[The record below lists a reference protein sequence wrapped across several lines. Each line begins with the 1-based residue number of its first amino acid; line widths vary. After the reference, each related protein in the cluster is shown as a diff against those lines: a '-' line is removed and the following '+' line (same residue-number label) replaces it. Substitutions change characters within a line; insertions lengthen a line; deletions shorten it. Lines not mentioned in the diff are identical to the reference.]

1 MTPFLFFMA
10 MFAGGLIAIAAL
22 YMLYFALIHWQP
34 GKGKIRSDLRKMKA
48 EISPWIEDLVPWN
61 KEELELLSSS
71 RVNEKVKKGMVTTAK
86 GVFTSVYHEPLIA
99 YSYKKYISKSLN
111 SVLYVRTSEREFVF
125 RTKKGKTDLF
135 IDNQKVGVINE
146 EGLLYGGSKN
156 RLLARINKSEDTLEL
171 PIIVSNKE
179 RGTLMKPESGAV
191 NPRAFQFVG
200 EMKKNE
206 EAVFLSL
213 AILELVKNSV
223 E

>member
-1 MTPFLFFMA
+1 MTPILFFVA
-10 MFAGGLIAIAAL
+10 MLAGGLIAIAAL

-34 GKGKIRSDLRKMKA
+34 GKGKIRSDLRKMKN
-48 EISPWIEDLVPWN
+48 EITPWIDELVPWN

-71 RVNEKVKKGMVTTAK
+71 RVNEKIKKGMVTTAK

-99 YSYKKYISKSLN
+99 YSYKKYISKNPN
-111 SVLYVRTSEREFVF
+111 SVLYVRTSEREFVY
-125 RTKKGKTDLF
+125 RTKKGKTELF
-135 IDNQKVGVINE
+135 IDNQKVGVIND

-156 RLLARINKSEDTLEL
+156 RLLARINKSDNHLEL
-171 PIIVSNKE
+171 PIIVNNKE
-179 RGTLMKPESGAV
+179 RGTLMKPESGAI

-213 AILELVKNSV
+213 AVLELVRNSV

>member
-34 GKGKIRSDLRKMKA
+34 GKGKIRADLRKMKA
-48 EISPWIEDLVPWN
+48 EISPWIEELVPWN
-61 KEELELLSSS
+61 KEELELLSST
-71 RVNEKVKKGMVTTAK
+71 RVNEKIKKGMVTTAK

-99 YSYKKYISKSLN
+99 YSYKKYISKNPN

-125 RTKKGKTDLF
+125 RTKKGKTTLF
-135 IDNQKVGVINE
+135 IDSQKVGVINE

-171 PIIVSNKE
+171 PIIVSDKE

-200 EMKKNE
+200 KMKKNE

>member
-1 MTPFLFFMA
+1 MI
-10 MFAGGLIAIAAL
+10 AGGLIAIAAL

-34 GKGKIRSDLRKMKA
+34 GKGKIRSDLRKMKN
-48 EISPWIEDLVPWN
+48 EISPWLDELVPWN
-61 KEELELLSSS
+61 KEELELLSST
-71 RVNEKVKKGMVTTAK
+71 RTKEKVKKGMITTAK

-99 YSYKKYISKSLN
+99 YSYKKYISSKHN
-111 SVLYVRTSEREFVF
+111 SVLYARTSEREFVF
-125 RTKKGKTDLF
+125 RTKKGKTELF

-171 PIIVSNKE
+171 PILVNNKE
-179 RGTLMKPESGAV
+179 RGTLMKSESGAI

-200 EMKKNE
+200 KMKKNE

-213 AILELVKNSV
+213 AILEMVMKD
-223 E
+223 ERFA